1 MTPSSAASSAGE
13 HAVSSAGEHTLS
25 SAGEHT
31 VSSNSASSAELILL
45 VNGPGELYTWAR
57 PLIAALRQQRCEAR
71 VVLGLLPCPFAS
83 GYENSIAETLEVDA
97 VVTVPETL
105 EFIAGG
111 RKPSGFA
118 KLKRGLVIGLGGDV
132 GFPGRVAQRLGYG
145 AWRYSFEPYW
155 HKGLEK
161 LFVHDA
167 RTLEKALK
175 NGATAL
181 EIGNL
186 TADAL
191 TLEDAP
197 GKQAGLDVLLIPG
210 SRGFQVTHLLPFF
223 AGVAQLIRAG
233 LPAVRFHYPRSALVS
248 DADFAVALSG
258 AKVADMGGVALR
270 LEGTGLVTPDGTRI
284 ALHDEHL
291 RYGLMKNADLALT
304 IPGTNTLELGI
315 AGVPSIV
322 CLPLQKMELIP
333 IENPL
338 RYVEHLPIIG
348 KPLKR
353 KLVEMYLSRFSY
365 FSLPNMIADEAIQL
379 ELRGDLSVEQISAA
393 AVKLLEQPSE
403 RQRIISRLAATMPKA
418 GTAEHLARLMLE
430 RVGVQGG

>member
-1 MTPSSAASSAGE
+1 MTSSGTGSSAGD
-13 HAVSSAGEHTLS
+13 HAVSSGAI
-25 SAGEHT
+25 
-31 VSSNSASSAELILL
+31 SSNAASSNAGSSAELILL

-57 PLIAALRQQRCEAR
+57 PLIAALRQQAPEAR

-83 GYENSIAETLEVDA
+83 GYERGIAETLEVDA

-111 RKPSGFA
+111 RKPAGFA
-118 KLKRGLVIGLGGDV
+118 KLQRGLVIGLGGDV
-132 GFPGRVAQRLGYG
+132 GFPGRVGSRLGYA

-161 LFVHDA
+161 LFVHDS
-167 RTLEKALK
+167 RTLEKALRG
-175 NGATAL
+175 GASAT

-197 GKQAGLDVLLIPG
+197 AKQAGLDVLLIPG

-223 AGVAQLIRAG
+223 AGVAQAIRAA
-233 LPAVRFHYPRSALVS
+233 LPDVRFHYPRSSLVS
-248 DADFAVALSG
+248 DADFAVALE
-258 AKVADMGGVALR
+258 AKKVADMGGVQLR
-270 LEGTGLVTPDGTRI
+270 LEGTDLVTPDGTRI
-284 ALHDEHL
+284 ALHDENQ

-338 RYVEHLPIIG
+338 RYLEMLPIVG

-353 KLVEMYLSRFSY
+353 KLVEMYLSRFTY

-379 ELRGDLSVEQISAA
+379 ELRGDLSVAQISAA
-393 AVKLLEQPSE
+393 AVNLLEQPSE
-403 RQRIISRLAATMPKA
+403 RQRITVRLEATMPKA
-418 GTAEHLARLMLE
+418 GTAQRLARLMLE
-430 RVGVQGG
+430 RVGVSGA

>member
-1 MTPSSAASSAGE
+1 MTFSSAG
-13 HAVSSAGEHTLS
+13 SSNAD
-25 SAGEHT
+25 HT
-31 VSSNSASSAELILL
+31 VSSNADHMVSSNANHTVSSSAISSAELILL

-57 PLIAALRQQRCEAR
+57 PLIAALRQQAPAAR
-71 VVLGLLPCPFAS
+71 VVLALLPCPFAS
-83 GYENSIAETLEVDA
+83 GFENGIAETLEVDA

-105 EFIAGG
+105 EYIAGG
-111 RKPSGFA
+111 RKPAGFA
-118 KLKRGLVIGLGGDV
+118 KRMRGLVIGLGGDV
-132 GFPGRVAQRLGYG
+132 GFPGRIAQRLGYA

-167 RTLEKALK
+167 RTLEKALRG
-175 NGATAL
+175 GATAL

-191 TLEDAP
+191 TLTDAP
-197 GKQAGLDVLLIPG
+197 VKQSGLDVLLIPG
-210 SRGFQVTHLLPFF
+210 SRGFQVTHLLPFL
-223 AGVAQLIRAG
+223 AGVAQSIRAV

-248 DADFAVALSG
+248 DADFAVALE
-258 AKVADMGGVALR
+258 AKKVADMGGVTLR
-270 LEGTGLVTPDGTRI
+270 LEGSDLVTPDGTRI
-284 ALHDEHL
+284 ALHDEAA

-338 RYVEHLPIIG
+338 RYVEHLPVIG

-353 KLVEMYLSRFSY
+353 KLVEIYLSRFSY

-379 ELRGDLSVEQISAA
+379 ELRGDLSVAQISAA

-403 RQRIISRLAATMPKA
+403 RQRIKARLEATMPKA
-418 GTAEHLARLMLE
+418 GTAQRLARLMLE
-430 RVGVQGG
+430 RVGVT

>member
-1 MTPSSAASSAGE
+1 M
-13 HAVSSAGEHTLS
+13 TLS
-25 SAGEHT
+25 AD
-31 VSSNSASSAELILL
+31 SSRSGDHAISSRAASSAELILL

-57 PLIAALRQQRCEAR
+57 PLIAALRQQAPEAR
-71 VVLGLLPCPFAS
+71 VVLALLPCPFAS
-83 GYENSIAETLEVDA
+83 GYERGVAETLEVDA
-97 VVTVPETL
+97 VVPVPETL

-111 RKPSGFA
+111 RKPAGFA
-118 KLKRGLVIGLGGDV
+118 KLERGLVIGLGGDV
-132 GFPGRVAQRLGYG
+132 GFPGRIASRLGYA

-167 RTLEKALK
+167 RTLERALRG
-175 NGATAL
+175 GATAL

-191 TLEDAP
+191 NLEGAP
-197 GKQAGLDVLLIPG
+197 AKQTGLDVLLIPG

-223 AGVAQLIRAG
+223 AGVAQAIRAA
-233 LPAVRFHYPRSALVS
+233 LPTVRFHYPRSALVS

-258 AKVADMGGVALR
+258 VKVADMGGVVLR
-270 LEGTGLVTPDGTRI
+270 LEGTDLVTPDGTRI
-284 ALHDEHL
+284 ALHDENQ

-315 AGVPSIV
+315 AGVPSII

-338 RYVEHLPIIG
+338 RYLEHLPIIG

-353 KLVEMYLSRFSY
+353 KLVEAYLSRFSY

-379 ELRGDLSVEQISAA
+379 ELRGDLTVGQISAA
-393 AVKLLEQPSE
+393 ALQLLEQPSE
-403 RQRIISRLAATMPKA
+403 RQRIKARLEATMPKA
-418 GTAEHLARLMLE
+418 GTAQRLARLMLT
-430 RVGVQGG
+430 RVGVT

>member
-1 MTPSSAASSAGE
+1 MTSSG
-13 HAVSSAGEHTLS
+13 
-25 SAGEHT
+25 T
-31 VSSNSASSAELILL
+31 VSSGATSSGATSSGATSSNPGSSAELILL

-57 PLIAALRQQRCEAR
+57 PLIAALRQQAPEAR

-83 GYENSIAETLEVDA
+83 GYERGIAETLEVNA
-97 VVTVPETL
+97 VVPVSETL

-111 RKPSGFA
+111 RKPSGFLR
-118 KLKRGLVIGLGGDV
+118 LKRGLVIGLGGDV
-132 GFPGRVAQRLGYG
+132 GFPGRVASRLGYA

-161 LFVHDA
+161 LFVHDS
-167 RTLEKALK
+167 RTFEKALK
-175 NGATAL
+175 NGAKAL

-197 GKQAGLDVLLIPG
+197 AKQAGLDVLLIPG

-223 AGVAQLIRAG
+223 AGVAQAIRTA
-233 LPAVRFHYPRSALVS
+233 LPAVHFHYPRSGLVS
-248 DADFAVALSG
+248 DADFAVALSS
-258 AKVADMGGVALR
+258 AKVADIGGVGLR
-270 LEGTGLVTPDGTRI
+270 LEGSDLVTPDGTRI
-284 ALHDEHL
+284 ALHDERR

-315 AGVPSIV
+315 ALVPSIV

-338 RYVEHLPIIG
+338 RYLEHLPIIG
-348 KPLKR
+348 TPLKR
-353 KLVEMYLSRFSY
+353 KLVETYLNRFSY

-379 ELRGDLSVEQISAA
+379 ELRGDLTVQQISTA

-403 RQRIISRLAATMPKA
+403 RERISSRLAATMPKA

-430 RVGVQGG
+430 RVGVQGD

>member
-1 MTPSSAASSAGE
+1 MTPSST
-13 HAVSSAGEHTLS
+13 VSSSGD
-25 SAGEHT
+25 HT
-31 VSSNSASSAELILL
+31 VSSAATSSAELILL

-57 PLIAALRQQRCEAR
+57 PLIAALRQQAPQAR

-83 GYENSIAETLEVDA
+83 GYERGIAESLEVDA
-97 VVTVPETL
+97 VVPVPETL

-111 RKPSGFA
+111 RKPAGFA
-118 KLKRGLVIGLGGDV
+118 KQMRGLVIGLGGDV
-132 GFPGRVAQRLGYG
+132 GFPARIAQRLGYA

-167 RTLEKALK
+167 RTLEKALRG
-175 NGATAL
+175 GATAL

-191 TLEDAP
+191 TLSDAP
-197 GKQAGLDVLLIPG
+197 EKTAGLDVLLIPG
-210 SRGFQVTHLLPFF
+210 SRGFQVAHMLPFF
-223 AGVAQLIRAG
+223 AGVAQLIRAA
-233 LPAVRFHYPRSALVS
+233 LPVVRFHYPRSGLVS
-248 DADFAVALSG
+248 DADFALALSG
-258 AKVADMGGVALR
+258 AKVADMGGMALR
-270 LEGTGLVTPDGTRI
+270 LEGIELVTPDGTRI
-284 ALHDEHL
+284 ALHDENE

-338 RYVEHLPIIG
+338 RYVEHLPLVG

-353 KLVEMYLSRFSY
+353 KLVEIYLSRFSY

-379 ELRGDLSVEQISAA
+379 ELRGDLTVAQISAA
-393 AVKLLEQPSE
+393 AVNLLEQPIE
-403 RQRIISRLAATMPKA
+403 RERIISRLAATMPKA
-418 GTAEHLARLMLE
+418 GTAQRLARLMLT
-430 RVGVQGG
+430 RVGVSGE

>member
-1 MTPSSAASSAGE
+1 MTLSG
-13 HAVSSAGEHTLS
+13 AVSSG
-25 SAGEHT
+25 GDHT
-31 VSSNSASSAELILL
+31 VSSGATLSNSGSSAELILL

-57 PLIAALRQQRCEAR
+57 PLIAALRQQAPEAR

-83 GYENSIAETLEVDA
+83 GYERGIAETLEVDA
-97 VVTVPETL
+97 VVPVSETL

-118 KLKRGLVIGLGGDV
+118 KQMRGLVIGLGGDV
-132 GFPGRVAQRLGYG
+132 GFPSRVGSRLGYA

-167 RTLEKALK
+167 RTLEKALRG
-175 NGATAL
+175 GASAT

-197 GKQAGLDVLLIPG
+197 EKRAGLDVLLIPG

-223 AGVAQLIRAG
+223 AGVAQMIRAA
-233 LPAVRFHYPRSALVS
+233 LPDVRFHYPRSKLVS
-248 DADFAVALSG
+248 DADFAVALE
-258 AKVADMGGVALR
+258 AKKVADMGGVGLR
-270 LEGTGLVTPDGTRI
+270 LEGTELVTPDGTRI
-284 ALHDEHL
+284 ALHDEQA

-338 RYVEHLPIIG
+338 RYLEHLPIIG

-353 KLVEMYLSRFSY
+353 KLVEIYLGRFSY

-379 ELRGDLSVEQISAA
+379 ELRGDLTPSQISDAA
-393 AVKLLEQPSE
+393 LRLLEQPGE
-403 RQRIISRLAATMPKA
+403 RQRISSRLAATMPKA
-418 GTAEHLARLMLE
+418 GTAQRLARLMLE
-430 RVGVQGG
+430 RVGVSGG

>member
-1 MTPSSAASSAGE
+1 MTLSADPSS
-13 HAVSSAGEHTLS
+13 V
-25 SAGEHT
+25 GEHT
-31 VSSNSASSAELILL
+31 VSSGANHAVSSAELILL

-57 PLIAALRQQRCEAR
+57 PLIAALRLLAPEAR
-71 VVLGLLPCPFAS
+71 VVLALLPCPFAS
-83 GYENSIAETLEVDA
+83 GYENSIAQTLTVSA
-97 VVTVPETL
+97 VVPVPETL

-111 RKPSGFA
+111 RKPAGFA
-118 KLKRGLVIGLGGDV
+118 KLECGLVIGLGGDV
-132 GFPGRVAQRLGYG
+132 GFPARVAQRLGYA

-167 RTLEKALK
+167 RTLEKALR

-191 TLEDAP
+191 TLEHAP
-197 GKQAGLDVLLIPG
+197 EKQTGLDVLLIPG
-210 SRGFQVTHLLPFF
+210 SRGFQVTHMLPFF
-223 AGVAQLIRAG
+223 AGVAQSIRAA
-233 LPAVRFHYPRSALVS
+233 LPEVRFHYPRSKLIS
-248 DADFAVALSG
+248 DADFKVALSG
-258 AKVADMGGVALR
+258 VKVADMGGVQLQPEEA
-270 LEGTGLVTPDGTRI
+270 ELVTIDGTRI
-284 ALHDEHL
+284 ALHDEQA

-315 AGVPSIV
+315 ALVPSIV

-338 RYVEHLPIIG
+338 RYVEHLPVIG

-353 KLVEMYLSRFSY
+353 KLVEAYLSRFSY

-379 ELRGDLSVEQISAA
+379 ELRGDLSVAQISDA
-393 AVKLLEQPSE
+393 AVSLLEQPSE
-403 RQRIISRLAATMPKA
+403 RARIKSRLEATMPKA
-418 GTAEHLARLMLE
+418 GTAQHLARLMLE
-430 RVGVQGG
+430 RVGVM